1 MVFVASYWWL
11 WVILTVVSLFITI
24 AGFLMGDDSDTAKIV
39 CILSVPVFFIGIVIS
54 AVSIILAI
62 IQFAKS

>member
-1 MVFVASYWWL
+1 MIFIASYWWL

-24 AGFLMGDDSDTAKIV
+24 AGFLMGDNSDTAKVV
-39 CILSVPVFFIGIVIS
+39 CILSIPVSIIGIVIS